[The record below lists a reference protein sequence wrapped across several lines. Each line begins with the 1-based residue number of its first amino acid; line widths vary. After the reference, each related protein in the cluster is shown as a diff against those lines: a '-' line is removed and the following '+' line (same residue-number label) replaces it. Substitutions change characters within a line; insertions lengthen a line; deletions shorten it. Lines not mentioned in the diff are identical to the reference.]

1 MAETVKKLSVKF
13 EGDTTG
19 LNTAVKRATE
29 SFKDVDSAVKSL
41 QKQFDDFGS
50 GTSITKQTEA
60 LKVYETSITTCKT
73 TLNKLYDIKKQ
84 LEDQDKS
91 GQGLYKATKQY
102 QDLETKIAYVTKRQ
116 KEFQESYESLSKEN
130 QDAVKIATIYEQIAK
145 QIEGSNKKLEETQ
158 SFIQVINKALE
169 YSPNSVSLLNLQT
182 EQFEKQLKECN
193 SNTMS
198 LAHYLNSLKNAGV
211 DTLSKDFIEA
221 NNALKE
227 SKARYQE
234 LKAKTLEYYDAL
246 SKASK
251 LADDIATRG
260 NVLKK
265 ALELEPTNTE
275 LITKYQK
282 ILSQEIEESVRNEKA
297 FKQAIESLPKNSIK
311 NVSKEYVE
319 LASGLAN
326 AQKQTSYLRQEQ
338 QRATETVAKYNAKMK
353 EIKDTINATSKTAS
367 VLKKALELDPTNT
380 QKQQQYTE
388 FLRQAI
394 ESCKKQQELLN
405 QEIKE
410 LDVSNA
416 DVLKGKYTE
425 LTENLNNV
433 VSKQREYEDALQ
445 ETTQAANTNGKAVES
460 NVTVTADF
468 NTVLNTLH
476 STLSRVASKLGSLS
490 NSLLDNAVSY
500 ESSIASIKKVV
511 TDLSDDTVESLK
523 QIAVA
528 SGSTFDSIAEYA
540 TLGATL
546 GIAQNALA
554 DFTDA
559 MVKLEAAS
567 DGSIAGE
574 EGAKQ
579 VARLLNQ
586 FGIGA
591 EYAENFGSAV
601 TYVGDQFAATA
612 NEIVEVASR
621 MGGLSAI
628 NKVTIND
635 LVGLASEMK
644 NLGIET
650 ESGASAITK
659 TFLSINTKV
668 ATGAESLSDFASV
681 AGKSAKEFTDAWNK
695 APMDAFLSFINGLS
709 SEVFNE
715 INEAVDSGSISLNE
729 YASALDTTTD
739 SFKAMWKQDPTG
751 TFEKY
756 KDALGNLEEG
766 SESASVVLS
775 DLKINAVRTAQTLLK
790 LAGNGDVVRDAI
802 KDSSKA
808 WEENTNLTRK
818 ANTVYETT
826 EKKLESAKEAI
837 RQAAASLGDT
847 FLPIVKNVADVVT
860 SSTKT
865 FNSLP
870 KSAKTAIASATLLA
884 TGIAKVGSSAMGT
897 LSWLNQMSMGSSGLS
912 KACGGLLKTITGGG
926 GLVTA
931 LSSALPFAL
940 GAAGVGLVAYA
951 GYQLYANTETT
962 KFLNTMD
969 KLSSEASSNFINSLT
984 RINEELAPTQE
995 AFENA
1000 AQAADSLEFN
1010 KDGKVDTSKESYK
1023 NLKEQIDKLNETLGE
1038 NIYHLD
1044 IETGKIVDQ
1053 NGEVVNLT
1061 KQYELLRI
1069 EKQRDA
1075 WLDAHQEEYNESL
1088 KTQNEQMSKIVDLQY
1103 QLNDYLDKYKSKG
1116 LPYTDEEIEQY
1127 FNVAQGLENT
1137 SKWSKEAKEKY
1148 QAFMEYVTAQNDGV
1162 RGLFSNLQVANNLY
1176 EKANEVVTTFND
1188 LSTAPIESV
1197 QGMLNALAA
1206 TDYAIKLQYDSTSYD
1221 STCAM
1226 LDEIDSKIKIAEERA
1241 GQGFDT
1247 TNTLEQL
1254 YAIREEVQKN
1264 KESFTSQI
1272 QQNQIDLDGFANSA
1286 KTSYGQASTSITD
1299 FATKGYSSFEA
1310 MTQNW
1315 LALSKNTLTGVG
1327 GLEEQLASTRANTET
1342 IFGEAFEGIK
1352 TQAENAM
1359 KNDSNSVINTF
1370 KTVDDYQ
1377 FQNKYI
1383 DVYVNYHDSGYN
1395 GQSSTSGKKTSY
1407 SGRSGGFNSGFT
1419 SLVPDLTIPRLS
1431 SGGHGTMTLKASFT
1445 INNNGDNITQS
1456 MSQRIGKQIVNY
1468 INEELGK
1475 GI

>member
-265 ALELEPTNTE
+265 ALELDSTNTE

-282 ILSQEIEESVRNEKA
+282 VLSQEIEESVRNEKA

-326 AQKQTSYLRQEQ
+326 AQKQTSYLSQEQ

-353 EIKDTINATSKTAS
+353 EVKDTLNTTSKTAS

-405 QEIKE
+405 QEIKK

-445 ETTQAANTNGKAVES
+445 KTTQAANTNGKAVES

-500 ESSIASIKKVV
+500 ESNIASIKKVV
-511 TDLSDDTVESLK
+511 TDLSDDTVDSLK

-586 FGIGA
+586 FDIGA

-681 AGKSAKEFTDAWNK
+681 AGKSAKEFTEAWEK
-695 APMDAFLSFINGLS
+695 APMDAFLSFVNGLS

-715 INEAVDSGSISLNE
+715 INEAVDSGSISLSE

-775 DLKINAVRTAQTLLK
+775 DLKINSVRTAQTLLK
-790 LAGNGDVVRDAI
+790 LAGNGDVVREAI

-808 WEENTNLTRK
+808 WEENTNLTKK
-818 ANTVYETT
+818 ANTIYETT
-826 EKKLESAKEAI
+826 EKKLESAREAI

-860 SSTKT
+860 SLTKT

-870 KSAKTAIASATLLA
+870 KSAKTAIASTTLLA
-884 TGIAKVGSSAMGT
+884 TGIAKVGSSTMGT

-912 KACGGLLKTITGGG
+912 KACGNLLKTITGGG
-926 GLVTA
+926 GLVGA
-931 LSSALPFAL
+931 LGSALPFAL
-940 GAAGVGLVAYA
+940 GAAGVALVAYA
-951 GYQLYANTETT
+951 GYSAYANNETVKYNKTMKELCENASQQFVTSLQGINSEMANINEIVAIVQETT
-962 KFLNTMD
+962 SNLDLNPDGEIDTTSDKYKFLQEKIAELNSYLGSEFQISIDETTGKFYNQNGVINDLQESMANYRLEAERQAWLTANQETYNENLKVQNEQEK
-969 KLSSEASSNFINSLT
+969 KLLESLT
-984 RINEELAPTQE
+984 L
-995 AFENA
+995 
-1000 AQAADSLEFN
+1000 
-1010 KDGKVDTSKESYK
+1010 
-1023 NLKEQIDKLNETLGE
+1023 LNE
-1038 NIYHLD
+1038 
-1044 IETGKIVDQ
+1044 
-1053 NGEVVNLT
+1053 
-1061 KQYELLRI
+1061 
-1069 EKQRDA
+1069 QRDA
-1075 WLDAHQEEYNESL
+1075 YKQLG
-1088 KTQNEQMSKIVDLQY
+1088 TQFS
-1103 QLNDYLDKYKSKG
+1103 
-1116 LPYTDEEIEQY
+1116 DEELNSFFKAAEGMED
-1127 FNVAQGLENT
+1127 V
-1137 SKWSKEAKEKY
+1137 SKWSKEAQEKY
-1148 QAFMEYVTAQNDGV
+1148 EIFKQTIVNNDSKVQDALKAYGQA
-1162 RGLFSNLQVANNLY
+1162 SNLY
-1176 EKANEVVTTFND
+1176 KDANEIVTQFNQIE
-1188 LSTAPIESV
+1188 TAPIESV
-1197 QGMLNALAA
+1197 KGLIDSLTSNAQKIVF
-1206 TDYAIKLQYDSTSYD
+1206 DYDSQNLD
-1221 STCAM
+1221 SCYQT
-1226 LDEIDSKIKIAEERA
+1226 LDNINEEIIAA
-1241 GQGFDT
+1241 Q
-1247 TNTLEQL
+1247 
-1254 YAIREEVQKN
+1254 
-1264 KESFTSQI
+1264 
-1272 QQNQIDLDGFANSA
+1272 
-1286 KTSYGQASTSITD
+1286 
-1299 FATKGYSSFEA
+1299 
-1310 MTQNW
+1310 
-1315 LALSKNTLTGVG
+1315 
-1327 GLEEQLASTRANTET
+1327 QLASNGIDMSKHLEDLNAWKQQV
-1342 IFGEAFEGIK
+1342 EGDIK
-1352 TQAENAM
+1352 TIESMRTEANKNVESMSDAMTTFAEENGLIVDAEKAKWLEENGFFPSM
-1359 KNDSNSVINTF
+1359 ESGAAKAVETTLGNLKLINDYKIEDKSFTITEYKRQVVIGDWGTG
-1370 KTVDDYQ
+1370 T
-1377 FQNKYI
+1377 NK
-1383 DVYVNYHDSGYN
+1383 SRG
-1395 GQSSTSGKKTSY
+1395 
-1407 SGRSGGFNSGFT
+1407 SGGFNSGFT
-1419 SLVPDLTIPRLS
+1419 SLVPDLTIPRLY
-1431 SGGHGTMTLKASFT
+1431 SGGHGAMTLKASFT

>member
-29 SFKDVDSAVKSL
+29 SFKDVDGAVKSL
-41 QKQFDDFGS
+41 QKQFDEFGS

-158 SFIQVINKALE
+158 SFIQAINKALE

-211 DTLSKDFIEA
+211 DTLSKDFIET
-221 NNALKE
+221 NNALNE

-251 LADDIATRG
+251 LADDIASRG

-265 ALELEPTNTE
+265 ALELDPTNTE

-282 ILSQEIEESVRNEKA
+282 VLSQEIEESSRNEKA
-297 FKQAIESLPKNSIK
+297 FKQAIESLPKNNIK

-353 EIKDTINATSKTAS
+353 EVKDTINTTSKTAS

-405 QEIKE
+405 QEIKK

-445 ETTQAANTNGKAVES
+445 KTTQAENANAGAVES

-546 GIAQNALA
+546 GIAQDALA

-586 FGIGA
+586 FDIGA

-695 APMDAFLSFINGLS
+695 APMDAFLSFVNGLS

-715 INEAVDSGSISLNE
+715 INEAVDSGSISLSE

-756 KDALGNLEEG
+756 KEALGDLEEG

-775 DLKINAVRTAQTLLK
+775 DLKINSVRTAQTLLK

-818 ANTVYETT
+818 ANTIYETT

-860 SSTKT
+860 SLTKT
-865 FNSLP
+865 FNFLP
-870 KSAKTAIASATLLA
+870 KSAKTAIASTTLLA

-912 KACGGLLKTITGGG
+912 KACGNLLKAITGGG

-931 LSSALPFAL
+931 LGSTLPFAL
-940 GAAGVGLVAYA
+940 GAAGVALVAYA
-951 GYQLYANTETT
+951 GYSAYANNETIKYNKTMKELCENASQQFVTSLRGINSEMANINEIVAIVQETT
-962 KFLNTMD
+962 SNLDLNPDGEIDTTSDKYKFLQEKIAELNSY
-969 KLSSEASSNFINSLT
+969 LGSEFQISIDETTGKFYNQNGVINDLQESMANYRLEAERQAWLT
-984 RINEELAPTQE
+984 ANQEIYNE
-995 AFENA
+995 
-1000 AQAADSLEFN
+1000 
-1010 KDGKVDTSKESYK
+1010 
-1023 NLKEQIDKLNETLGE
+1023 NLKVQNEQEKKLLENLTLLNE
-1038 NIYHLD
+1038 
-1044 IETGKIVDQ
+1044 
-1053 NGEVVNLT
+1053 
-1061 KQYELLRI
+1061 
-1069 EKQRDA
+1069 QRDA
-1075 WLDAHQEEYNESL
+1075 YKQLG
-1088 KTQNEQMSKIVDLQY
+1088 TQFS
-1103 QLNDYLDKYKSKG
+1103 
-1116 LPYTDEEIEQY
+1116 DEELNSFFKAAEGMED
-1127 FNVAQGLENT
+1127 V
-1137 SKWSKEAKEKY
+1137 SKWSKEAQEKY
-1148 QAFMEYVTAQNDGV
+1148 ELFKQTIVNNDSKVQDALKAYGQA
-1162 RGLFSNLQVANNLY
+1162 SNLY
-1176 EKANEVVTTFND
+1176 KDANEIVTQFNQIE
-1188 LSTAPIESV
+1188 TAPIESV
-1197 QGMLNALAA
+1197 KGLIDSLTSNAQKIVF
-1206 TDYAIKLQYDSTSYD
+1206 DYDSQNLD
-1221 STCAM
+1221 SCYQT
-1226 LDEIDSKIKIAEERA
+1226 LDNINEEIIAA
-1241 GQGFDT
+1241 Q
-1247 TNTLEQL
+1247 
-1254 YAIREEVQKN
+1254 
-1264 KESFTSQI
+1264 
-1272 QQNQIDLDGFANSA
+1272 
-1286 KTSYGQASTSITD
+1286 
-1299 FATKGYSSFEA
+1299 
-1310 MTQNW
+1310 
-1315 LALSKNTLTGVG
+1315 
-1327 GLEEQLASTRANTET
+1327 QLASNGIDMSKHLEDLNAWKQQV
-1342 IFGEAFEGIK
+1342 EGDIK
-1352 TQAENAM
+1352 TIESMRTEANKNVESMSDAMTTFAEENGLIVDAEKAKWLEENGFFPSM
-1359 KNDSNSVINTF
+1359 ESGAAKAVETTLGNLKLINDYKIEDKSFTITEYKRQVVIGDWGTG
-1370 KTVDDYQ
+1370 T
-1377 FQNKYI
+1377 NK
-1383 DVYVNYHDSGYN
+1383 SRG
-1395 GQSSTSGKKTSY
+1395 
-1407 SGRSGGFNSGFT
+1407 SGGFNSGFT

-1431 SGGHGTMTLKASFT
+1431 SGGHGTMTLKASFI
-1445 INNNGDNITQS
+1445 INNNGDNITQT

>member
-251 LADDIATRG
+251 LADDIASRG
-260 NVLKK
+260 N
-265 ALELEPTNTE
+265 
-275 LITKYQK
+275 
-282 ILSQEIEESVRNEKA
+282 
-297 FKQAIESLPKNSIK
+297 
-311 NVSKEYVE
+311 
-319 LASGLAN
+319 
-326 AQKQTSYLRQEQ
+326 
-338 QRATETVAKYNAKMK
+338 
-353 EIKDTINATSKTAS
+353 

-425 LTENLNNV
+425 LSENLNNV

-445 ETTQAANTNGKAVES
+445 ATTKEATTNAKAAES

-586 FGIGA
+586 FDIGA

-681 AGKSAKEFTDAWNK
+681 AGKSAKEFTEAWEK
-695 APMDAFLSFINGLS
+695 APMDAFLSFVNGLS

-739 SFKAMWKQDPTG
+739 SFKDMWKQDPTG

-775 DLKINAVRTAQTLLK
+775 DLKINSVRTAQTLLK
-790 LAGNGDVVRDAI
+790 LAGNGDVVREAI

-808 WEENTNLTRK
+808 WEENTNLTKK
-818 ANTVYETT
+818 ANTIYETT
-826 EKKLESAKEAI
+826 EKKLESANEAI

-860 SSTKT
+860 SLTKT

-870 KSAKTAIASATLLA
+870 KSAKTAIASTALLA

-912 KACGGLLKTITGGG
+912 KACGNLLKTITGGG

-931 LSSALPFAL
+931 LGSTLPFAL
-940 GAAGVGLVAYA
+940 GAAGVALIAYA
-951 GYQLYANTETT
+951 GYQLYANSETT
-962 KFLNTMD
+962 QFLNTMD

-1000 AQAADSLEFN
+1000 AQAVENLEFN
-1010 KDGKVDTSKESYK
+1010 KDGKVDISKESYK

-1053 NGEVVNLT
+1053 NGEVVDLI

-1127 FNVAQGLENT
+1127 FNVAQGLENIST
-1137 SKWSKEAKEKY
+1137 WSKESKNKY
-1148 QAFMEYVTAQNDGV
+1148 QAFMEYVAHQNDGV
-1162 RGLFSNLQVANNLY
+1162 MGLFSKLTVANNLY

-1188 LSTAPIESV
+1188 LNTAPIESV
-1197 QGMLNALAA
+1197 QGMLNTLAA
-1206 TDYAIKLQYDSTSYD
+1206 TDYAIKLKYDSTSYD
-1221 STCAM
+1221 STCSM
-1226 LDEIDSKIKIAEERA
+1226 LDEIDKKIKIAEERA

-1247 TNTLEQL
+1247 TNILEQL

-1272 QQNQIDLDGFANSA
+1272 QQNQIDLEGFANSA
-1286 KTSYGQASTSITD
+1286 MTSYGQANTSVTD
-1299 FATKGYSSFEA
+1299 FATKGYSSFED
-1310 MTQNW
+1310 MTQKW
-1315 LALSKNTLTGVG
+1315 LELSKNTLTGTG
-1327 GLEEQLASTRANTET
+1327 GLEEQLASTGANTET

-1395 GQSSTSGKKTSY
+1395 GQSPTSGKTSY

-1419 SLVPDLTIPRLS
+1419 SLVPDLTIPRLY
-1431 SGGHGTMTLKASFT
+1431 SGGHGAMTLKASFT

>member
-41 QKQFDDFGS
+41 QKQFDEFGS

-265 ALELEPTNTE
+265 ALELDPTNTE

-282 ILSQEIEESVRNEKA
+282 VLSQEIEESSRNEKA
-297 FKQAIESLPKNSIK
+297 FKQAIESLPKNNIK

-338 QRATETVAKYNAKMK
+338 QRATQTVAKYNAKMK
-353 EIKDTINATSKTAS
+353 EVKDTINTTSKTAS

-380 QKQQQYTE
+380 QKQQQYTD

-445 ETTQAANTNGKAVES
+445 ATTKGASANAKAVES

-586 FGIGA
+586 FDIGA

-695 APMDAFLSFINGLS
+695 APMDAFLSFVNGLS

-715 INEAVDSGSISLNE
+715 ISEAVDSGSISLSE

-790 LAGNGDVVRDAI
+790 LAGNGDVVREAI

-818 ANTVYETT
+818 ANTIYETT

-860 SSTKT
+860 SLTKT

-870 KSAKTAIASATLLA
+870 KSAKIAIASTTLLA

-912 KACGGLLKTITGGG
+912 KACGNLLKAITGGG

-931 LSSALPFAL
+931 LGSTLPFAL
-940 GAAGVGLVAYA
+940 GAAGVALVAYA
-951 GYQLYANTETT
+951 GYSAYANNETIKYNKTMKELCENASQQFVTSLRGINSEMANINEIVAIVQETT
-962 KFLNTMD
+962 SNLDLNPDGEIDTTSDKYKFLQEKIAELNSY
-969 KLSSEASSNFINSLT
+969 LGSEFQISIDETTGKFYNQNGVINDLQESMANYRLEAERQAWLT
-984 RINEELAPTQE
+984 ANQEIYNE
-995 AFENA
+995 
-1000 AQAADSLEFN
+1000 
-1010 KDGKVDTSKESYK
+1010 
-1023 NLKEQIDKLNETLGE
+1023 NLKVQNEQEKKLLENLTLLNE
-1038 NIYHLD
+1038 
-1044 IETGKIVDQ
+1044 
-1053 NGEVVNLT
+1053 
-1061 KQYELLRI
+1061 
-1069 EKQRDA
+1069 QRDA
-1075 WLDAHQEEYNESL
+1075 YKQLG
-1088 KTQNEQMSKIVDLQY
+1088 TQFS
-1103 QLNDYLDKYKSKG
+1103 
-1116 LPYTDEEIEQY
+1116 DEELNSFFKAAEGMED
-1127 FNVAQGLENT
+1127 V
-1137 SKWSKEAKEKY
+1137 SKWSKEAQEKY
-1148 QAFMEYVTAQNDGV
+1148 ELFKQTIVNNDSKVQDALKAYGQA
-1162 RGLFSNLQVANNLY
+1162 SNLY
-1176 EKANEVVTTFND
+1176 KDANEIVTQFNQIE
-1188 LSTAPIESV
+1188 TAPIESV
-1197 QGMLNALAA
+1197 KGLIDSLTSNAQKIVF
-1206 TDYAIKLQYDSTSYD
+1206 DYDSQNLD
-1221 STCAM
+1221 SCYQT
-1226 LDEIDSKIKIAEERA
+1226 LDNINEEIIAA
-1241 GQGFDT
+1241 Q
-1247 TNTLEQL
+1247 
-1254 YAIREEVQKN
+1254 
-1264 KESFTSQI
+1264 
-1272 QQNQIDLDGFANSA
+1272 
-1286 KTSYGQASTSITD
+1286 
-1299 FATKGYSSFEA
+1299 
-1310 MTQNW
+1310 
-1315 LALSKNTLTGVG
+1315 
-1327 GLEEQLASTRANTET
+1327 QLASNGIDMSKHLEDLNAWKQQV
-1342 IFGEAFEGIK
+1342 EGDIK
-1352 TQAENAM
+1352 TIESMRTEANKNVESMSDAMTTFAEENGLIVDAEKAKWLEENGFFPSM
-1359 KNDSNSVINTF
+1359 ESGAAKAVETTLGNLKLINDYKIEDKSFTITEYKRQVVIGDWGTG
-1370 KTVDDYQ
+1370 T
-1377 FQNKYI
+1377 NK
-1383 DVYVNYHDSGYN
+1383 SRG
-1395 GQSSTSGKKTSY
+1395 
-1407 SGRSGGFNSGFT
+1407 SGGFNSGFT

>member
-265 ALELEPTNTE
+265 ALELDSTNTE

-282 ILSQEIEESVRNEKA
+282 VLSQEIEESVRNEKA

-338 QRATETVAKYNAKMK
+338 QRATQTVAKYNAKMK
-353 EIKDTINATSKTAS
+353 EVKDTINATSKTAS

-405 QEIKE
+405 QEIKK

-416 DVLKGKYTE
+416 DVLKGKYIE

-445 ETTQAANTNGKAVES
+445 KTTQAANTNGKAVES

-500 ESSIASIKKVV
+500 ETNIASIKKVV

-681 AGKSAKEFTDAWNK
+681 AGKSAKEFTEAWEK
-695 APMDAFLSFINGLS
+695 APMDAFLSFVNGLS

-715 INEAVDSGSISLNE
+715 INEAVDSGSISLSE

-775 DLKINAVRTAQTLLK
+775 DLKINSVRTAQTLLK

-808 WEENTNLTRK
+808 WEENTNLTKK
-818 ANTVYETT
+818 ANTIYETT

-860 SSTKT
+860 SLTKT

-870 KSAKTAIASATLLA
+870 KGAKTAIASTTLLA

-931 LSSALPFAL
+931 LGSALPFAL
-940 GAAGVGLVAYA
+940 GAAGVALVAYA
-951 GYQLYANTETT
+951 GYSAYANNETVKYNKTMKELCENASQQFVTSLQGINSEMANINEIVAIVQETT
-962 KFLNTMD
+962 SNLDLNPDGEIDTTSDKYKFLQEKIAELNSYLGSEFQISIDETTGKFYNQNGVINDLQESMANYRLEAERQAWLTANQETYNENLKVQNEQEK
-969 KLSSEASSNFINSLT
+969 KLLESLT
-984 RINEELAPTQE
+984 L
-995 AFENA
+995 
-1000 AQAADSLEFN
+1000 
-1010 KDGKVDTSKESYK
+1010 
-1023 NLKEQIDKLNETLGE
+1023 LNE
-1038 NIYHLD
+1038 
-1044 IETGKIVDQ
+1044 
-1053 NGEVVNLT
+1053 
-1061 KQYELLRI
+1061 
-1069 EKQRDA
+1069 QRDA
-1075 WLDAHQEEYNESL
+1075 YKQLG
-1088 KTQNEQMSKIVDLQY
+1088 TQFS
-1103 QLNDYLDKYKSKG
+1103 
-1116 LPYTDEEIEQY
+1116 DEELNSFFKAAEGMED
-1127 FNVAQGLENT
+1127 V
-1137 SKWSKEAKEKY
+1137 SKWSKEAQEKY
-1148 QAFMEYVTAQNDGV
+1148 EIFKQTIVNNDSKVQDALKAYGQA
-1162 RGLFSNLQVANNLY
+1162 SNLY
-1176 EKANEVVTTFND
+1176 KDANEIVTQFNQIE
-1188 LSTAPIESV
+1188 TAPIESV
-1197 QGMLNALAA
+1197 KGLIDSLTSNAQKIVF
-1206 TDYAIKLQYDSTSYD
+1206 DYDSQNLD
-1221 STCAM
+1221 SCYQT
-1226 LDEIDSKIKIAEERA
+1226 LDNINEEIIAA
-1241 GQGFDT
+1241 Q
-1247 TNTLEQL
+1247 
-1254 YAIREEVQKN
+1254 
-1264 KESFTSQI
+1264 
-1272 QQNQIDLDGFANSA
+1272 
-1286 KTSYGQASTSITD
+1286 
-1299 FATKGYSSFEA
+1299 
-1310 MTQNW
+1310 
-1315 LALSKNTLTGVG
+1315 
-1327 GLEEQLASTRANTET
+1327 QLASNGIDMSKHLEDLNAWKQQV
-1342 IFGEAFEGIK
+1342 EGDIK
-1352 TQAENAM
+1352 TIESMRTEANKNVESMSDAMTTFAEENGLIVDAEKAKWLEENGFFPSM
-1359 KNDSNSVINTF
+1359 ESGAAKAVETTLGNLKLINDYKIEDKSFTITEYKRQVVIGDWGTG
-1370 KTVDDYQ
+1370 T
-1377 FQNKYI
+1377 NK
-1383 DVYVNYHDSGYN
+1383 SRG
-1395 GQSSTSGKKTSY
+1395 
-1407 SGRSGGFNSGFT
+1407 SGGFNSGFT
-1419 SLVPDLTIPRLS
+1419 SLVPDLTIPRLY
-1431 SGGHGTMTLKASFT
+1431 SGGHGAMTLKASFT

>member
-265 ALELEPTNTE
+265 ALELDSTNTE

-282 ILSQEIEESVRNEKA
+282 VLSQEIEESVRNEKA

-338 QRATETVAKYNAKMK
+338 QRATQTVAKYNAKMK
-353 EIKDTINATSKTAS
+353 EVKDTINATSKTAS

-416 DVLKGKYTE
+416 DVLKGKYIE

-445 ETTQAANTNGKAVES
+445 KTTQAANTNGKAVES

-468 NTVLNTLH
+468 NTALNTLH

-586 FGIGA
+586 FDIGA

-681 AGKSAKEFTDAWNK
+681 AGKSAKEFTEAWEK
-695 APMDAFLSFINGLS
+695 APMDAFLSFVNGLS

-729 YASALDTTTD
+729 YANALDTTTD
-739 SFKAMWKQDPTG
+739 SFKAMWEQDPTG

-775 DLKINAVRTAQTLLK
+775 DLKINSVRTAQTLLK
-790 LAGNGDVVRDAI
+790 LAGNGDVVREAI

-818 ANTVYETT
+818 ANTIYETT

-860 SSTKT
+860 SLTKT

-870 KSAKTAIASATLLA
+870 KSAKTAIASTTLLA

-931 LSSALPFAL
+931 LGKTLPFAL
-940 GAAGVGLVAYA
+940 GAAGVALVAYA
-951 GYQLYANTETT
+951 GYSAYANNETVKYNKTMKELCENASQQFVTSLQGINSEMANINEIVAIVQETT
-962 KFLNTMD
+962 SNLDLNPDGEIDTTSDKYKFLQEKIAELNSYLGSEFQISIDETTGKFYNQNGVINDLQESMANYRLEAERQAWLTANQETYNENLKVQNEQEK
-969 KLSSEASSNFINSLT
+969 KLLESLT
-984 RINEELAPTQE
+984 L
-995 AFENA
+995 
-1000 AQAADSLEFN
+1000 
-1010 KDGKVDTSKESYK
+1010 
-1023 NLKEQIDKLNETLGE
+1023 LNE
-1038 NIYHLD
+1038 
-1044 IETGKIVDQ
+1044 
-1053 NGEVVNLT
+1053 
-1061 KQYELLRI
+1061 
-1069 EKQRDA
+1069 QRDA
-1075 WLDAHQEEYNESL
+1075 YKQLG
-1088 KTQNEQMSKIVDLQY
+1088 TQFS
-1103 QLNDYLDKYKSKG
+1103 
-1116 LPYTDEEIEQY
+1116 DEELNSFFKAAEGMED
-1127 FNVAQGLENT
+1127 V
-1137 SKWSKEAKEKY
+1137 SKWSKEAQEKY
-1148 QAFMEYVTAQNDGV
+1148 EIFKQTIVNNDSKVQDALKAYGQA
-1162 RGLFSNLQVANNLY
+1162 SNLY
-1176 EKANEVVTTFND
+1176 KDANEIVTQFNQIE
-1188 LSTAPIESV
+1188 TAPIESV
-1197 QGMLNALAA
+1197 KGLIDSLTSNAQKIVF
-1206 TDYAIKLQYDSTSYD
+1206 DYDSQNLD
-1221 STCAM
+1221 SCYQT
-1226 LDEIDSKIKIAEERA
+1226 LDNINEEIIAA
-1241 GQGFDT
+1241 Q
-1247 TNTLEQL
+1247 
-1254 YAIREEVQKN
+1254 
-1264 KESFTSQI
+1264 
-1272 QQNQIDLDGFANSA
+1272 
-1286 KTSYGQASTSITD
+1286 
-1299 FATKGYSSFEA
+1299 
-1310 MTQNW
+1310 
-1315 LALSKNTLTGVG
+1315 
-1327 GLEEQLASTRANTET
+1327 QLASNGIDMSKHLEDLNAWKQQV
-1342 IFGEAFEGIK
+1342 EGDIK
-1352 TQAENAM
+1352 TIESMRTEANKNVESMSDAMTTFAEENGLIVDAEKAKWLEENGFFPSM
-1359 KNDSNSVINTF
+1359 ESGAAKAVETTLGNLKLINDYKIEDKSFTITEYKRQVVIGDWGTG
-1370 KTVDDYQ
+1370 T
-1377 FQNKYI
+1377 NK
-1383 DVYVNYHDSGYN
+1383 SRG
-1395 GQSSTSGKKTSY
+1395 
-1407 SGRSGGFNSGFT
+1407 SGGFNSGFT
-1419 SLVPDLTIPRLS
+1419 SLVPDLTIPRLY
-1431 SGGHGTMTLKASFT
+1431 SGGHGAMTLKASFI

>member
-265 ALELEPTNTE
+265 ALELDSTNTE

-282 ILSQEIEESVRNEKA
+282 VLSQEIEESVRNEKA

-338 QRATETVAKYNAKMK
+338 QRATQTVAKYNAKMK
-353 EIKDTINATSKTAS
+353 EVKDTINATSKTAS

-405 QEIKE
+405 QEIKK

-416 DVLKGKYTE
+416 DVLKGKYIE

-500 ESSIASIKKVV
+500 ETNIASIKKVV

-681 AGKSAKEFTDAWNK
+681 AGKSAKEFTEAWEK
-695 APMDAFLSFINGLS
+695 APMDAFLSFVNGLS

-715 INEAVDSGSISLNE
+715 INEAVDSGSISLSE

-756 KDALGNLEEG
+756 KEGLGNLEEG

-775 DLKINAVRTAQTLLK
+775 DLKINSVRTAQTLLK
-790 LAGNGDVVRDAI
+790 LAGNGDVVREAI

-808 WEENTNLTRK
+808 WEENTNLTKK
-818 ANTVYETT
+818 ANTIYETT

-847 FLPIVKNVADVVT
+847 FLPIVKNGADVVT
-860 SSTKT
+860 SLTKT

-870 KSAKTAIASATLLA
+870 KSAKTAIASTTLLA

-931 LSSALPFAL
+931 LGSTLPFAL
-940 GAAGVGLVAYA
+940 GAAGVALVAYA
-951 GYQLYANTETT
+951 GYSAYANNETVKYNKTMKELCENASQQFVTSLQGINSEMANINEIVAIVQETT
-962 KFLNTMD
+962 SNLDLNPDGEIDTTSDKYKFLQEKIAELNSYLGSEFQISIDETTGKFYNQNGVINDLQESMANYRLEAERQAWLTANQETYNENLKVQNEQEK
-969 KLSSEASSNFINSLT
+969 KLLESLT
-984 RINEELAPTQE
+984 L
-995 AFENA
+995 
-1000 AQAADSLEFN
+1000 
-1010 KDGKVDTSKESYK
+1010 
-1023 NLKEQIDKLNETLGE
+1023 LNE
-1038 NIYHLD
+1038 
-1044 IETGKIVDQ
+1044 
-1053 NGEVVNLT
+1053 
-1061 KQYELLRI
+1061 
-1069 EKQRDA
+1069 QRDA
-1075 WLDAHQEEYNESL
+1075 YKQLG
-1088 KTQNEQMSKIVDLQY
+1088 TQFS
-1103 QLNDYLDKYKSKG
+1103 
-1116 LPYTDEEIEQY
+1116 DEELNSFFKAAEGMED
-1127 FNVAQGLENT
+1127 V
-1137 SKWSKEAKEKY
+1137 SKWSKEAQEKY
-1148 QAFMEYVTAQNDGV
+1148 EIFKQTIVNNDSKVQDALKAYGQA
-1162 RGLFSNLQVANNLY
+1162 SNLY
-1176 EKANEVVTTFND
+1176 KDANEIVTQFNQIE
-1188 LSTAPIESV
+1188 TAPIESV
-1197 QGMLNALAA
+1197 KGLIDSLTSNAQKIVF
-1206 TDYAIKLQYDSTSYD
+1206 DYDSQNLD
-1221 STCAM
+1221 SCYQT
-1226 LDEIDSKIKIAEERA
+1226 LDNINEEIIAA
-1241 GQGFDT
+1241 Q
-1247 TNTLEQL
+1247 
-1254 YAIREEVQKN
+1254 
-1264 KESFTSQI
+1264 
-1272 QQNQIDLDGFANSA
+1272 
-1286 KTSYGQASTSITD
+1286 
-1299 FATKGYSSFEA
+1299 
-1310 MTQNW
+1310 
-1315 LALSKNTLTGVG
+1315 
-1327 GLEEQLASTRANTET
+1327 QLASNGIDMSKHLEDLNAWKQQV
-1342 IFGEAFEGIK
+1342 EGDIK
-1352 TQAENAM
+1352 TIESMRTEANKNVESMSDAMTTFAEENGLIVDAEKAKWLEENGFFPSM
-1359 KNDSNSVINTF
+1359 ESGAAKAVETTLGNLKLINDYKIEDKSFTITEYKRQVVIGDWGTG
-1370 KTVDDYQ
+1370 T
-1377 FQNKYI
+1377 NK
-1383 DVYVNYHDSGYN
+1383 SRG
-1395 GQSSTSGKKTSY
+1395 
-1407 SGRSGGFNSGFT
+1407 SGGFNSGFT

-1431 SGGHGTMTLKASFT
+1431 SGGHGAMTLKASFT

>member
-169 YSPNSVSLLNLQT
+169 RSPNSVSLLNLQT

-211 DTLSKDFIEA
+211 DTLSKDFIET
-221 NNALKE
+221 NNALKD

-251 LADDIATRG
+251 LADDIASRG

-265 ALELEPTNTE
+265 ALELDPTNTE

-282 ILSQEIEESVRNEKA
+282 VLSQEIEESSRNEKA
-297 FKQAIESLPKNSIK
+297 FKQAIESLPKNNIK

-338 QRATETVAKYNAKMK
+338 QRATQTVAKYNAKMK
-353 EIKDTINATSKTAS
+353 EIKEILNTTSKTAS

-445 ETTQAANTNGKAVES
+445 KTTQAANTNAGAVES

-511 TDLSDDTVESLK
+511 TDLSDDTVDSLK

-586 FGIGA
+586 FDIGA

-681 AGKSAKEFTDAWNK
+681 AGKSAKEFTEAWEK
-695 APMDAFLSFINGLS
+695 APMDAFLSFVNGLS

-715 INEAVDSGSISLNE
+715 INEAVDSGSISLSE

-775 DLKINAVRTAQTLLK
+775 DLKINSVRTAQTLLK

-808 WEENTNLTRK
+808 WEENTNLTKK
-818 ANTVYETT
+818 ANTIYETT

-860 SSTKT
+860 SLTKT

-870 KSAKTAIASATLLA
+870 KGAKTAITSTTLLA

-912 KACGGLLKTITGGG
+912 KACGNLLKAITGGG

-931 LSSALPFAL
+931 LGSTLPFAL
-940 GAAGVGLVAYA
+940 GAAGVALVAYA
-951 GYQLYANTETT
+951 GYSAYANNETIKYNKTMKELCENASQQFVTSLRGINSEMANINEIVAIVQETT
-962 KFLNTMD
+962 SNLDLNPDGEIDTTSDKYKFLQEKIAELNSY
-969 KLSSEASSNFINSLT
+969 LGSEFQISIDETTGKFYNQNGVINDLQESMANYRLEAERQAWLT
-984 RINEELAPTQE
+984 ANQEIYNE
-995 AFENA
+995 
-1000 AQAADSLEFN
+1000 
-1010 KDGKVDTSKESYK
+1010 
-1023 NLKEQIDKLNETLGE
+1023 NLKVQNEQEKKLLENLTLLNE
-1038 NIYHLD
+1038 
-1044 IETGKIVDQ
+1044 
-1053 NGEVVNLT
+1053 
-1061 KQYELLRI
+1061 
-1069 EKQRDA
+1069 QRDA
-1075 WLDAHQEEYNESL
+1075 YKQLG
-1088 KTQNEQMSKIVDLQY
+1088 TQFS
-1103 QLNDYLDKYKSKG
+1103 
-1116 LPYTDEEIEQY
+1116 DEELNSFFKAAEGMED
-1127 FNVAQGLENT
+1127 V
-1137 SKWSKEAKEKY
+1137 SKWSKEAQEKY
-1148 QAFMEYVTAQNDGV
+1148 ELFKQTIVNNDSKVQDALKAYGQA
-1162 RGLFSNLQVANNLY
+1162 SNLY
-1176 EKANEVVTTFND
+1176 KDANEIVTQFNQIE
-1188 LSTAPIESV
+1188 TAPIESV
-1197 QGMLNALAA
+1197 KGLIDSLTSNAQKIVF
-1206 TDYAIKLQYDSTSYD
+1206 DYDSQNLD
-1221 STCAM
+1221 SCYQT
-1226 LDEIDSKIKIAEERA
+1226 LDNINEEIIAA
-1241 GQGFDT
+1241 Q
-1247 TNTLEQL
+1247 
-1254 YAIREEVQKN
+1254 
-1264 KESFTSQI
+1264 
-1272 QQNQIDLDGFANSA
+1272 
-1286 KTSYGQASTSITD
+1286 
-1299 FATKGYSSFEA
+1299 
-1310 MTQNW
+1310 
-1315 LALSKNTLTGVG
+1315 
-1327 GLEEQLASTRANTET
+1327 QLASNGIDMSKHLEDLNAWKQQV
-1342 IFGEAFEGIK
+1342 EGDIK
-1352 TQAENAM
+1352 TIESMRTEANKNVESMSDAMTTFAEENGLIVDAEKAKWLEENGFFPSM
-1359 KNDSNSVINTF
+1359 ERGATKAVETTLGNLKLINDYKIEDKSFTITEYKRQVVIGDWGTG
-1370 KTVDDYQ
+1370 T
-1377 FQNKYI
+1377 
-1383 DVYVNYHDSGYN
+1383 
-1395 GQSSTSGKKTSY
+1395 KKSR
-1407 SGRSGGFNSGFT
+1407 GSGGFNSGFT

-1431 SGGHGTMTLKASFT
+1431 SGGHGAMTLKASFT